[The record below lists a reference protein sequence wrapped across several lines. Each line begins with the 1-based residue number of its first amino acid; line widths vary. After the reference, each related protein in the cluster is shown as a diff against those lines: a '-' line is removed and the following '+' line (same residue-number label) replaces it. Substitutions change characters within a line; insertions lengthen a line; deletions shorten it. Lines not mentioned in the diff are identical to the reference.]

1 MDGSGTFWYNG
12 DRERKGDALMKR
24 LPLILLTLTTLAT
37 VVFCL
42 LWQGARRDH
51 SDLVTLAR
59 SGAAETCTRFSDY
72 QVHWDD
78 GDYWGGVA
86 AFRPSSRP
94 APFCRSRGAMTVPY
108 AAPFTGSCCY
118 ILTGP
123 RPICRSS
130 SPSWSLWPKTP
141 QTHPPGCGCMSC
153 GIFCRRMRDFRPY
166 HAGVHG

>member
-59 SGAAETCTRFSDY
+59 SGAAEACTRFSDY
-72 QVHWDD
+72 QVHGDD

-86 AFRPSSRP
+86 AFHTFRQACALLPEQ
-94 APFCRSRGAMTVPY
+94 
-108 AAPFTGSCCY
+108 GSDAVCSAIY
-118 ILTGP
+118 GQLLLNPDRAKAHLPEIIAVMEPLAQDPTDASA
-123 RPICRSS
+123 RLR
-130 SPSWSLWPKTP
+130 LYEL
-141 QTHPPGCGCMSC
+141 
-153 GIFCRRMRDFRPY
+153 RDLLQED
-166 HAGVHG
+166 A

>member
-24 LPLILLTLTTLAT
+24 LPLILLSLTTLAA

-72 QVHWDD
+72 QSHGDD

-86 AFRPSSRP
+86 AFHTFRQACALLPEQ
-94 APFCRSRGAMTVPY
+94 
-108 AAPFTGSCCY
+108 GSDAVCSAVY
-118 ILTGP
+118 GQLLLNPDRAKAHLPELIAVMEPLAQDPTDASA
-123 RPICRSS
+123 RLR
-130 SPSWSLWPKTP
+130 LYEL
-141 QTHPPGCGCMSC
+141 
-153 GIFCRRMRDFRPY
+153 RDLLQED
-166 HAGVHG
+166 A

>member
-72 QVHWDD
+72 QSHGDD

-86 AFRPSSRP
+86 AFRTFQQACALLPEQ
-94 APFCRSRGAMTVPY
+94 
-108 AAPFTGSCCY
+108 GSDDRAVCSAVY
-118 ILTGP
+118 GQLLLYPDRAKAHLPELIAVMEPLAQDPTDASA
-123 RPICRSS
+123 RLR
-130 SPSWSLWPKTP
+130 LYEL
-141 QTHPPGCGCMSC
+141 
-153 GIFCRRMRDFRPY
+153 RDLLQ
-166 HAGVHG
+166 GDE